1 MTRLAQQRWQAMA
14 PELANQPVFVR
25 SNGHVL
31 PGSVVMGAAVGAEKT
46 ADALAS
52 ARKVIESLIT
62 TPATPAEL
70 DRAKGEVVNEA
81 VAAAT
86 KPEAIPDPWLDAD
99 TYLLDAIQDQASL
112 LRAVTAS
119 DVQRVATRLFKNAAI
134 ASVVTGEAAQLKATL
149 QGRVQYEVL
158 GEVPVPAPS
167 PKPPAKPRSN
177 ANPR

>member
-1 MTRLAQQRWQAMA
+1 MA
-14 PELANQPVFVR
+14 PDLANQPVFVR

-31 PGSVVMGAAVGAEKT
+31 PGAVVMGAAVSTEK
-46 ADALAS
+46 AVDALTN

-70 DRAKGEVVNEA
+70 ERAKSEVVNEA
-81 VAAAT
+81 VAASGKA
-86 KPEAIPDPWLDAD
+86 EAVPDRWLDAD
-99 TYLLDAIQDQASL
+99 TYRLDTIQDQAAL

-134 ASVVTGEAAQLKATL
+134 ASVVTGEAAQLKATF

-158 GEVPVPAPS
+158 GEAPPPAPA
-167 PKPPAKPRSN
+167 PKPPAKPASN
-177 ANPR
+177 KNPR